1 MKFEPIRDRNA
12 ERKLKCCLCLPIGCG
27 AKIGAII
34 VIMVS
39 IGAILRGVMEIIV
52 DVTAG
57 VIILLAS
64 LTFLAPII

>member
-1 MKFEPIRDRNA
+1 
-12 ERKLKCCLCLPIGCG
+12 
-27 AKIGAII
+27 
-34 VIMVS
+34 MVS